1 MPCINNAETVG
12 ILSYFIEFLN
22 LPYTKNGGLNYI
34 VVLTIKLYKGTYY
47 DIRIYTRFNRSPKR
61 Q

>member
-22 LPYTKNGGLNYI
+22 LPYTKNGGLW
-34 VVLTIKLYKGTYY
+34 L
-47 DIRIYTRFNRSPKR
+47 FH
-61 Q
+61 

>member
-22 LPYTKNGGLNYI
+22 LPYTKNGGLWLFHQI
-34 VVLTIKLYKGTYY
+34 LKG
-47 DIRIYTRFNRSPKR
+47 RF